1 MLKELK
7 TPFQY
12 PRPGSQPIAGEAPP
26 MPKPNDQHK
35 AKLNPKSKTR
45 NWARTLRRI
54 WAYLAHSKLQL
65 TLVLIMVIATSGLA
79 LLGPYLIGHIV
90 DHYIIA
96 QEYRGLSLALLI
108 LAGIF
113 ILYSV
118 TSYLQNIWMI
128 GIAQRTVYTMRTHLF
143 RHLHRLPISFFDQ
156 RRHGELMS
164 RVTNDMENVS
174 STLNTSFIQLFS
186 SLLALVGT
194 LAVMLWLSPLLTLLT
209 MLVVPLMVFG
219 MKWITRRT
227 GRLFK
232 EQQGNLGDMNGY
244 IEETISGQ
252 RIVKTFSLEKRVITE
267 FNEKNE
273 RLRNSAFWAQT
284 FSGYIPKL
292 MNSLNNLSFAIVAG
306 IGAIMVMNDMIT
318 IGVIIIFVEYS
329 RQFTRPLNDLANQ
342 LNTFLS
348 AIAGAERVF
357 DILDAE
363 VEKKDMTDAIALGDV
378 RGEVRFSHVYFAY
391 EKDNDAQTLIDISFT
406 ASPGETIAFVGPT
419 GAGKTTVINLLS
431 RFYEADQGQIQI
443 DGHDIKGIQRESLL
457 QKMAF
462 VLQDSFLF
470 QGTIVENIRYGR
482 LEATDDDVIEAA
494 RQANAHAFIMKL
506 PQQYQTVLKQEGS
519 GISQGQK
526 QLLSIARAILANPA
540 ILILDEATSSID
552 TITEIHIQE
561 ALQRLM
567 KGRTSFVI
575 AHRLNTIRHVDQIV
589 VLRDGRMV
597 EHGSHLQL
605 LEAKGYYYDLIHS
618 YDLLE
623 QEAEVQ

>member
-1 MLKELK
+1 MIRELR

-12 PRPGSQPIAGEAPP
+12 PRKNLNATVDPS
-26 MPKPNDQHK
+26 
-35 AKLNPKSKTR
+35 NPKTR
-45 NWARTLRRI
+45 LKARSWTSTLRRI
-54 WAYLAHSKLQL
+54 WTYLAHSKGQI
-65 TLVLIMVIATSGLA
+65 TLVFTMVIMTSALA
-79 LLGPYLIGHIV
+79 LLGPFIIGVILDNHIVPRNNNGLLFMLIG
-90 DHYIIA
+90 
-96 QEYRGLSLALLI
+96 LASV
-108 LAGIF
+108 F
-113 ILYSV
+113 ILHSL
-118 TSYLQNIWMI
+118 TSWLQNIWMI
-128 GIAQRTVYTMRTHLF
+128 GIAQRTVLAMRTDLF
-143 RHLHRLPISFFDQ
+143 RHLHRLPISFFDT

-174 STLNTSFIQLFS
+174 STLNTSFIQIVS
-186 SLLALVGT
+186 SILALGGT

-219 MKWITRRT
+219 MKWITNRT

-232 EQQGNLGDMNGY
+232 EQQRSLGDMNGY

-252 RIVKTFSLEKRVITE
+252 RIVKTFSLEKRVMSE

-292 MNSLNNLSFAIVAG
+292 MNSLNNLSFAIIAG
-306 IGAIMVMNDMIT
+306 IGAIMAMKDMIT
-318 IGVIIIFVEYS
+318 IGVIVIFVEYS

-357 DILDAE
+357 DILDE
-363 VEKKDMTDAIALGDV
+363 EEEKKDTPDAFQLHNVLGDV
-378 RGEVRFSHVYFAY
+378 SFSDVCFSY
-391 EKDNDAQTLIDISFT
+391 EKEGESQTLIDLSFSV
-406 ASPGETIAFVGPT
+406 SPGETVAFVGPT

-431 RFYEADQGQIQI
+431 RFYDADRGQIKI
-443 DGHDIKGIQRESLL
+443 DGHDITTIHRESLRR
-457 QKMAF
+457 KMAF
-462 VLQDSFLF
+462 VLQESFLF
-470 QGTIVENIRYGR
+470 QGTIAENIRYGR
-482 LEATDDDVIEAA
+482 LEATQDEVVEAA
-494 RQANAHAFIMKL
+494 KQANAHAFIMKL
-506 PQQYQTVLKQEGS
+506 PDQYLTMLKQEGS

-526 QLLSIARAILANPA
+526 QLLSIARAILANPS

-567 KGRTSFVI
+567 QGRTSFVI
-575 AHRLNTIRHVDQIV
+575 AHRLNTIRNVDQII

-597 EHGSHLQL
+597 EQGSHAQL
-605 LEAKGYYYDLIHS
+605 LQARGYYYELSHS
-618 YDLLE
+618 QDILSSPKSVSD
-623 QEAEVQ
+623 EAK

>member
-12 PRPGSQPIAGEAPP
+12 PRSDIHATVDSNNSKSNLKSAPKLKSNLK
-26 MPKPNDQHK
+26 PKIK
-35 AKLNPKSKTR
+35 AR

-65 TLVLIMVIATSGLA
+65 ALVFLMVIMTSGLA
-79 LLGPYLIGHIV
+79 LLGPYLIGYILDNHIV
-90 DHYIIA
+90 A
-96 QEYRGLSLALLI
+96 RNNNGLGLVLISLA
-108 LAGIF
+108 GVF
-113 ILYSV
+113 IVYSI

-128 GIAQRTVYTMRTHLF
+128 GIAQRTVYTMRTDLF
-143 RHLHRLPISFFDQ
+143 RQLHRLPISFFDT

-174 STLNTSFIQLFS
+174 STLNTSFIQLVS
-186 SLLALVGT
+186 SILALGGT

-209 MLVVPLMVFG
+209 MLVIPMMVFG
-219 MKWITRRT
+219 MKWITNRT

-232 EQQGNLGDMNGY
+232 EQQISLGDMNGY

-252 RIVKTFSLEKRVITE
+252 RIVKTFSLEKRVISE

-284 FSGYIPKL
+284 FSGYIPKV
-292 MNSLNNLSFAIVAG
+292 MNSLNNLSFAIIAG

-318 IGVIIIFVEYS
+318 IGVIVIFVEYS

-357 DILDAE
+357 DILDE
-363 VEKKDMTDAIALGDV
+363 EEEKKDATDAIQLQTV
-378 RGEVRFSHVYFAY
+378 RGEVSFSDVRFAY
-391 EKDNDAQTLIDISFT
+391 EKEGGDQTLIDLSFT
-406 ASPGETIAFVGPT
+406 VSPGETIAFVGPT

-431 RFYEADQGQIQI
+431 RFYDADQGSIRI
-443 DGHDIKGIQRESLL
+443 DGHDITAIGRESLRR
-457 QKMAF
+457 QMAF

-470 QGTIVENIRYGR
+470 QGTILENIRYGR
-482 LEATDDDVIEAA
+482 LEATEDEIVEAA
-494 RQANAHAFIMKL
+494 KQANAHAFIMKL
-506 PQQYQTVLKQEGS
+506 PHQYQTVLKQEGS

-526 QLLSIARAILANPA
+526 QLLSIARAILANPS

-552 TITEIHIQE
+552 TVTEIHIQD

-575 AHRLNTIRHVDQIV
+575 AHRLNTIRNVDQII

-597 EHGSHLQL
+597 EHGSHDQL
-605 LEAKGYYYDLIHS
+605 LQAKGYYYELSHSHDHHDL
-618 YDLLE
+618 DT
-623 QEAEVQ
+623 Q